1 MNVFNYNNIFS
12 ISDDRAFR
20 KFSLDIFKYQYH
32 NCTIYGDYCRLLN
45 KSPENVSWI
54 EDIPF
59 LPIHFFKTHII
70 SDNPDKSDI
79 LFSSSGTTSQ
89 QRSKHYVADVGV
101 YEQSFLRCFEL
112 FYGNPEQ
119 YCILALLPSYLERE
133 DSSLVYMANSL
144 INKSKN
150 PNSGFYLNNYDSLM
164 EQLQNNE
171 RNGIRSL
178 LLGVSFALTDLAERN
193 ELALTDTIIMET
205 GGMKGRKEELTRD
218 ELHSIIKK
226 SFKTDSIHSEYGMTE
241 LLSQAYSDGNGLFS
255 CPPWM
260 KVLIREIN
268 DPFSYCDIGAKG
280 GVNIIDLANIHSCS
294 FIETQDLGIVSQNAK
309 FEIIGRIDQSDIR
322 GCNLMYC

>member
-1 MNVFNYNNIFS
+1 MNDFNYNNIFP
-12 ISDDRAFR
+12 ITDDRAFTS
-20 KFSLDIFKYQYH
+20 FSLKIFNHQYH
-32 NCTIYGDYCRLLN
+32 HCKIYGDYCRMLN
-45 KSPENVSWI
+45 KSPENVSGI
-54 EDIPF
+54 TDIPF
-59 LPIHFFKTHII
+59 LPIQFFKTHII
-70 SDNPDKSDI
+70 TDNPDKTEI

-133 DSSLVYMANSL
+133 GSSLVYMANSL

-164 EQLQNNE
+164 DQLRNNE
-171 RNGIRSL
+171 KNGIKSL
-178 LLGVSFALTDLAERN
+178 LLGVSFALTDLAERY
-193 ELALTDTIIMET
+193 EFALTNTVIMET

-226 SFKTDSIHSEYGMTE
+226 SFKTDAIHSEYGMTE

-260 KVLIREIN
+260 KILIREIN
-268 DPFSYCDIGAKG
+268 DPFSYCDTGVKG
-280 GVNIIDLANIHSCS
+280 GINIIDLANIHSCS
-294 FIETQDLGIVSQNAK
+294 FIETQDMGIVTKNAN
-309 FEIIGRIDQSDIR
+309 FEIIGRFDQSDIR